1 MLSPSSILKSL
12 MHFLRNAEF
21 ALQCDRFSFWQNVI
35 IIITVHFY
43 FRNIFQGTMK
53 LSDTKSTESTQFYII
68 STSIKCLSWRG
79 WNNVAL

>member
-21 ALQCDRFSFWQNVI
+21 ALQCDSFSFWQNVI

-53 LSDTKSTESTQFYII
+53 LSDTKSTESTQVLYYKYINEMFI
-68 STSIKCLSWRG
+68 VTWLK
-79 WNNVAL
+79 